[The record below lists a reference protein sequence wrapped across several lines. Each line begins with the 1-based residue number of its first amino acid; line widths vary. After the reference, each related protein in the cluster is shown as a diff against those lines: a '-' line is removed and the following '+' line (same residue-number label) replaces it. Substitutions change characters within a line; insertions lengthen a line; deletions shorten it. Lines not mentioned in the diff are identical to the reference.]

1 MQIADNSVVS
11 IHYTLTN
18 AAGETLDSSVGQE
31 PLTYLQG
38 SNNIVQGLESALLGK
53 AAGDSLQ
60 VSVTPEEGY
69 GELREDLVQE
79 VDRSAFVG
87 VDDIQVGMQ
96 FMAQTPWG
104 DQPVTV
110 VKLEGESIT
119 LDGNHPLAG
128 QTLNFDVEVLEVRA
142 ASAEELD
149 HGHVHGPGGHQH

>member
-1 MQIADNSVVS
+1 MQIADKSIVS

-18 AAGETLDSSVGQE
+18 AEGETLDSSVGQE
-31 PLTYLQG
+31 PLIYLQG
-38 SNNIVQGLESALLGK
+38 ANNIVQGLENALLGK
-53 AAGDSLQ
+53 AVGDSLQ
-60 VSVTPEEGY
+60 VSVAPSEGY

-104 DQPVTV
+104 EQPVTV
-110 VKLEGESIT
+110 VKFEGESIT